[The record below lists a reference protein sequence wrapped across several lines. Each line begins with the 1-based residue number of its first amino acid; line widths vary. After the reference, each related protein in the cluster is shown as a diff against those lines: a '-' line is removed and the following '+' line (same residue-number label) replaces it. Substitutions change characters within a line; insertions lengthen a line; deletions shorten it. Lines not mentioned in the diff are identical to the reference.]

1 MNNPFDKES
10 WTEQEKEIINAGG
23 WQCSFCASINA
34 SYVTSCAC
42 GHNQDDTYENLH
54 GRYVPRPDEEYTE
67 QQPMGEIAAE
77 AATEQAV
84 EEAAAPLEEMPSA
97 PVEPSFEELPSAPT
111 EPTFE
116 EMPSVPVE
124 PSFEETSSS
133 TNALVEESSMEENT
147 VAEVEP
153 AVEAA
158 TIAEPAPAAEPAIAV
173 PPVRKPVS
181 KTNKPMEEYTEY
193 EQGILNDGGWE
204 CAFCER
210 INASYITNCAC
221 GHSEDDSFMK
231 RRGKYV
237 DPDADETEPPAAVPQ
252 SVPVTPV
259 GAPTVETASTATAS
273 TTTTPTAAAVQ
284 AQATAAPTPSPATP
298 TPAALTP
305 AEMIA
310 EIEQELAADN
320 SEMAKFR
327 AIRKYK
333 NLVKKGYMTKE
344 EFNKKQDELLSF
356 EEDDAMA
363 APESSGEDNA

>member
-42 GHNQDDTYENLH
+42 GHNQDDSYENLH
-54 GRYVPRPDEEYTE
+54 GRYVPKPDEEYTE
-67 QQPMGEIAAE
+67 QQSIGETVASATVAE
-77 AATEQAV
+77 PIESV
-84 EEAAAPLEEMPSA
+84 AAPFEEMPLATAGASAVAETEPAFEEMPSA
-97 PVEPSFEELPSAPT
+97 PVMAEEPSL
-111 EPTFE
+111 
-116 EMPSVPVE
+116 
-124 PSFEETSSS
+124 
-133 TNALVEESSMEENT
+133 ENT
-147 VAEVEP
+147 TA
-153 AVEAA
+153 AVP
-158 TIAEPAPAAEPAIAV
+158 EPAPAA
-173 PPVRKPVS
+173 PPVKKPVS
-181 KTNKPMEEYTEY
+181 KTNRPIEEYPEY

-210 INASYITNCAC
+210 INANYITNCAC
-221 GHSEDDSFMK
+221 GHSEDDSFLK

-237 DPDADETEPPAAVPQ
+237 DPDADETEADAPESTPSVADTAPAAAVP
-252 SVPVTPV
+252 TP
-259 GAPTVETASTATAS
+259 
-273 TTTTPTAAAVQ
+273 
-284 AQATAAPTPSPATP
+284 AAPTPSPATP

>member
-23 WQCSFCASINA
+23 WQCSFCASINP

-67 QQPMGEIAAE
+67 QQPVGEPVAE
-77 AATEQAV
+77 VPAEEPIEGAV
-84 EEAAAPLEEMPSA
+84 APIETTFEEIPSA
-97 PVEPSFEELPSAPT
+97 PAEPAFEEIPDVPAEPAFEEIPAAPA

-116 EMPSVPVE
+116 ETLSPA
-124 PSFEETSSS
+124 
-133 TNALVEESSMEENT
+133 NALVEESSTEENT
-147 VAEVEP
+147 AEASTEIEPIAEVEP
-153 AVEAA
+153 A
-158 TIAEPAPAAEPAIAV
+158 PAPASEPVSAI

-210 INASYITNCAC
+210 INASYITTCAC

-231 RRGKYV
+231 RRGKYKGS
-237 DPDADETEPPAAVPQ
+237 DADEAEQTAAAPVAPAATGSVAPAEATVP
-252 SVPVTPV
+252 
-259 GAPTVETASTATAS
+259 TATA
-273 TTTTPTAAAVQ
+273 VQ
-284 AQATAAPTPSPATP
+284 AAPKPAE
-298 TPAALTP
+298 LTP

-310 EIEQELAADN
+310 EIEQELAADS

-333 NLVKKGYMTKE
+333 NLVKKGYMTKD
-344 EFNKKQDELLSF
+344 EFNKRQDELLSF
-356 EEDDAMA
+356 EDEDVMA